1 MFYVKR
7 KGTLICLISFLAI
20 LFLALPANAA
30 SGEFMGGSGTENDPY
45 IISNKT
51 HLDNVRNYPDAH
63 FSMVTDITFS
73 ADDFAESG
81 LFYHDGA
88 GWQSIPLFSGTFD
101 GGGNTIY
108 GLTITVEDP
117 VSGKVGLFG
126 CNEGTIRD
134 LNLEDLDCQLNR
146 KGGKLSGTTI
156 SAGGIAAQNSGL
168 IENCN
173 VRGTVAASSL
183 TGFQDGIDA
192 NGYLG
197 GIVGVN
203 TGTVQN
209 CSNMATVEITSRASS
224 KSFGVVKYTGGIA
237 GWNGGTISCC
247 YNGGTIDFGQYSGG
261 IAGNN
266 VRVVENCF
274 NIGSV
279 LAVGKDVEETSYS
292 GGLCG
297 SNIGS
302 LRTSYNVGRVTGST
316 GTPCVSDSEG
326 TVTDCYY
333 YNGVLDSN
341 AFTDGLSKEEMETEE
356 AFEGFDFSEIWMFD
370 EESGYPFPVLRSAAQ
385 ICAPEDDTVLF
396 GGGNGSPWSPY
407 LLSTA
412 EHFLNIEQFP
422 DACYKLAGNISLSGE
437 FWTPFHFSGYLDGDG
452 YTITNSNTHTISSS
466 AYSEHRVAL
475 FDVNYGFICNLNL
488 SLNQKISFSL
498 THQNASIS
506 IGGLVA
512 SNGFS
517 GIIRNC
523 KVEGSISVDGTGY
536 AFADVGGVAGSNYGM
551 IEQCSNSAM
560 IKADCV
566 RSEAGGIVGISRGS
580 CAVLSRCTNTADI
593 TSMGDRHGS
602 DIVTYAG
609 GIAAYQGSGTIISQ
623 CTNTGN
629 ITAKSRTY
637 SKSGYGYDRV
647 GLYAYAG
654 GISGRWYPSS
664 NSSLPPIGV
673 SDCTNTGKIDASAT
687 TSGVPVRHKV
697 AFAGG
702 ICGNVGYDVS
712 AGGLLGYSLE
722 GKSKGQISRCKNSG
736 AITSTETNIPVS
748 TSSNS
753 GQVYAG
759 GISGACYGSITYCQ
773 NSGKAL
779 YAISAHYTTVS
790 HCYNTGIANN
800 GLCKSEPS
808 YSYDAGTSSTSA
820 SYLYRVNSGS
830 CCYFLRESASCSAH
844 KYTNTYSEM
853 QMRTQSAYT
862 GFDFKNDW
870 IMLPGSYPYP
880 QLRSNLATPVKS
892 IYIAEAPSAP
902 LECIEGYFPSYNG
915 LKVGILFEDGSSV
928 IADPWSECF
937 SLLDTD
943 SMGSQTIPL
952 TVLDYRTKGEVEII
966 VREKALDSIFM
977 EPPADPRYYK
987 NTETIDLSEVILI
1000 LIYDDG
1006 SVETMELSSEMVS
1019 GFVPGVVGT
1028 QSLTVTYGGKTC
1040 SFDITVYDV
1049 AEISVVQLPAKTEY
1063 VQGQPIN
1070 PYGGMMTVTYTDGV
1084 TGEIALNAAEFSY
1097 DQTATGTVSV
1107 TVTYEGKTDTFPV
1120 MMRARQAAS
1129 ITLLAEP
1136 EKLSYAPFEKLDFT
1150 GSQLKVVFESTDNYT
1165 EILPL
1170 TEDMIHGYDNTM
1182 PGYQTLTVQY
1192 CGKSTSYLVHV
1203 QDFVKSSSCSESDS
1217 GGVTIF
1223 INLNVSEQTQ
1233 GTVVVGAYRDGRL
1246 VGVFLE
1252 PVEAETLS
1260 FTLRGVLATDVF
1272 KLFLLDDESR
1282 PLLEQQTLVLE
1293 VSQ

>member
-1 MFYVKR
+1 MGGSVCKMFSVKR
-7 KGTLICLISFLAI
+7 KGILIGLISFMSI
-20 LFLALPANAA
+20 FFLTLPAYAA

-88 GWQSIPLFSGTFD
+88 GWQAIPLFSGTFD

-126 CNEGTIRD
+126 CNEGTICD

-146 KGGKLSGTTI
+146 KGGNLSATTI

-183 TGFQDGIDA
+183 TGFQDGVDA

-224 KSFGVVKYTGGIA
+224 ESFGVVKYTGGIA
-237 GWNGGTISCC
+237 GRNGGTISCC

-279 LAVGKDVEETSYS
+279 RAVGKTVEETSYS

-297 SNIGS
+297 SNTGS

-316 GTPCVSDSEG
+316 GTPCVSDSAG
-326 TVTDCYY
+326 TVRDCYY
-333 YNGVLDSN
+333 YNVALDSD

-370 EESGYPFPVLRSAAQ
+370 EDADYPFPVLRGAAQ
-385 ICAPEDDTVLF
+385 ICTPEDNSDLF
-396 GGGNGSPWSPY
+396 GGGNGSIWAPY
-407 LLSTA
+407 QISTA
-412 EHFLNIEQFP
+412 EHFANIAQFP
-422 DACYKLAGNISLSGE
+422 AAHYQLTEDISLPME
-437 FWTPFHFSGYLDGDG
+437 FWVSIGFTGYFDGDG
-452 YTITNSNTHTISSS
+452 HTISNSNGKTIATSEYSS
-466 AYSEHRVAL
+466 HRIGL
-475 FDVNYGFICNLNL
+475 FKTNSGYICNLTL
-488 SLNQKISFSL
+488 VLNQQVSFTL
-498 THQNASIS
+498 GHQNSSID
-506 IGGLVA
+506 IGGLVSYNGA
-512 SNGFS
+512 SGV
-517 GIIRNC
+517 IRNC
-523 KVEGSISVDGTGY
+523 EVKGYLSVSGGSSGFAYIGGIAADNDGTI
-536 AFADVGGVAGSNYGM
+536 SN
-551 IEQCSNSAM
+551 CTNSSIITVNCM
-560 IKADCV
+560 
-566 RSEAGGIVGISRGS
+566 RGPTGGIVGG
-580 CAVLSRCTNTADI
+580 A
-593 TSMGDRHGS
+593 GDGL
-602 DIVTYAG
+602 I
-609 GIAAYQGSGTIISQ
+609 QG
-623 CTNTGN
+623 
-629 ITAKSRTY
+629 
-637 SKSGYGYDRV
+637 
-647 GLYAYAG
+647 
-654 GISGRWYPSS
+654 
-664 NSSLPPIGV
+664 
-673 SDCTNTGKIDASAT
+673 CTNTGKITFSGDLHGASVYAT
-687 TSGVPVRHKV
+687 AGGIAGLLTQAKVYDCVNSGAITATARTYSKPGHGYSSVNLYAKAGGIVGDWTPVNNTNLKILAEIVGCTNSGDVNATASTSGVPINMRA
-697 AFAGG
+697 AFSGG
-702 ICGNVGYDVS
+702 ICGNVAYDVKVS
-712 AGGLLGYSLE
+712 GLLGPYLQ
-722 GKSKGQISRCKNSG
+722 GTRRCEIERCGNSG
-736 AITSTETNIPVS
+736 DITAA
-748 TSSNS
+748 SSVTGDTYS
-753 GQVYAG
+753 G
-759 GISGACYGSITYCQ
+759 GISGVCYGSITDCW
-773 NSGKAL
+773 NSGSAV
-779 YAISAHYTTVS
+779 YAISASPTTVS
-790 HCYNTGIANN
+790 FCYNVGITDEGMCDSDGSLKN
-800 GLCKSEPS
+800 
-808 YSYDAGTSSTSA
+808 SYDAGKASSDGS
-820 SYLYRVNSGS
+820 SLYRVNHD
-830 CCYFLRESASCSAH
+830 SAVYYLKGAPYQS
-844 KYTNTYSEM
+844 YTRSYSELS
-853 QMRTQSAYT
+853 MRVQSTYT

-892 IYIAEAPSAP
+892 IYIAEAPSEP

-915 LKVGILFEDGSSV
+915 LKLGILFEDGTSV
-928 IADPWSECF
+928 VADPWSECF
-937 SLLDTD
+937 SLLDAD
-943 SMGSQTIPL
+943 SMGTQTIPL
-952 TVLDYRTKGEVEII
+952 TVLDYRTKDKVEIT
-966 VREKALDSIFM
+966 VREKSLDFIEM
-977 EPPADPRYYK
+977 EPPAETRYDK
-987 NTETIDLSEVILI
+987 NVETIDLSEATLF

-1006 SVETMELSSEMVS
+1006 SVETMEISPEMVS
-1019 GFVPGVVGT
+1019 GFMPGLVGT

-1049 AEISVVQLPAKTEY
+1049 AECSVVQLPAKTEY

-1070 PYGGMMTVTYTDGV
+1070 PYGGVMAVTYTDGV
-1084 TGEIALNAAEFSY
+1084 TDEVSLSAAKFSY
-1097 DQTATGTVSV
+1097 DETAVGTV
-1107 TVTYEGKTDTFPV
+1107 TVTAVYREKTATFPV
-1120 MMRARQAAS
+1120 TMLARQAVS

-1203 QDFVKSSSCSESDS
+1203 QDFLKSSSCSESDS

-1260 FTLRGVLATDVF
+1260 FTLKGVLATDVF